1 MYQKKGCKMT
11 NQEIATKVSQ
21 LINYNVNK
29 EGVTCKE
36 FAARKKLNYKLIN
49 AYGNG
54 TRIPRLYNYIA
65 IYEMIAGN
73 LARSDA
79 EKIAINTIDN
89 FLDEIAI
96 LFSKGYKYADFEQIT
111 GIPDAIFYKYK
122 KRLVKD
128 VSLLHAIII
137 IECFNLNFKI
147 PGLID

>member
-1 MYQKKGCKMT
+1 MT
-11 NQEIATKVSQ
+11 NQEIAAKVSQ
-21 LINYNVNK
+21 LIGYNISK

-36 FAARKKLNYKLIN
+36 FAARKELNYKLIN
-49 AYGNG
+49 AYSNG
-54 TRIPRLYNYIA
+54 TRTPRLYNYIV
-65 IYEMIAGN
+65 IYKMIVDN
-73 LARSDA
+73 LARADA
-79 EKIAINTIDN
+79 EKIATNTIDN

-111 GIPDAIFYKYK
+111 GIPDAIFYKYR

-128 VSLLHAIII
+128 VSLNHAIII

>member
-1 MYQKKGCKMT
+1 MT

-21 LINYNVNK
+21 LINYNVSK

-36 FAARKKLNYKLIN
+36 FAARKGLNYKLIN
-49 AYGNG
+49 AYING
-54 TRIPRLYNYIA
+54 TRIPRLYNYIV
-65 IYEMIAGN
+65 IYKMIADN
-73 LARSDA
+73 LARADA
-79 EKIAINTIDN
+79 EKIATNTIDN

-111 GIPDAIFYKYK
+111 GIPDAIFYKYR

-128 VSLLHAIII
+128 ISLNHAIII

>member
-1 MYQKKGCKMT
+1 MT

-21 LINYNVNK
+21 LINYNVSK

-36 FAARKKLNYKLIN
+36 FAARKGLNYKLIN
-49 AYGNG
+49 AYSNG
-54 TRIPRLYNYIA
+54 TRIPRLYNYIV
-65 IYEMIAGN
+65 IFKMIVDN
-73 LARSDA
+73 LARADA
-79 EKIAINTIDN
+79 EKIATNTIDN

-96 LFSKGYKYADFEQIT
+96 LFSKGYRYADFEQIT
-111 GIPDAIFYKYK
+111 GIPDAIFYKYR

>member
-1 MYQKKGCKMT
+1 MAT
-11 NQEIATKVSQ
+11 VQE
-21 LINYNVNK
+21 Y
-29 EGVTCKE
+29 
-36 FAARKKLNYKLIN
+36 RD
-49 AYGNG
+49 
-54 TRIPRLYNYIA
+54 YI
-65 IYEMIAGN
+65 ITLLAGN

>member
-54 TRIPRLYNYIA
+54 TRIPRLYNY
-65 IYEMIAGN
+65 
-73 LARSDA
+73 
-79 EKIAINTIDN
+79 
-89 FLDEIAI
+89 
-96 LFSKGYKYADFEQIT
+96 
-111 GIPDAIFYKYK
+111 K

>member
-36 FAARKKLNYKLIN
+36 FTARKKLNYKLIN

-54 TRIPRLYNYIA
+54 TRIPRLYNYIV